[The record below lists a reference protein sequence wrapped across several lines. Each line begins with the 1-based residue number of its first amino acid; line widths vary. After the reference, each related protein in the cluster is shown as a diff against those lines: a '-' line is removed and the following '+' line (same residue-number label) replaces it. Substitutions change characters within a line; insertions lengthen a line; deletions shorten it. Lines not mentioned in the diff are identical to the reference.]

1 MAPEECHPR
10 LTSDLHPQAHLN
22 TYVNPHKHTHKVNA
36 VSKGLQSCQN
46 LTELED
52 DTDCGEGK
60 EVTMSTNAM
69 LLGPQLE
76 SDS

>member
-10 LTSDLHPQAHLN
+10 LTSDLHPQVHLN
-22 TYVNPHKHTHKVNA
+22 TYVNPHKHVHKVNA

-46 LTELED
+46 LMELED
-52 DTDCGEGK
+52 DIDCGEGK